1 MCKECNEV
9 TRRDFLQ
16 GSLVAAA
23 TLMAG
28 GLLTKVSSADGGV
41 ITIPEVEKLKITILA
56 DNYFLSTPSTN
67 SLLTRYTVG
76 PNVSIHA
83 EHGLSYYIETVIG
96 GKSHAFLF
104 DYGLDF
110 DGIKKNMNLL
120 EIDLAKVEAFGLSHG
135 HYDHFGNLVDMLR
148 YYGEQAGLIQGKR
161 LDKWSDQASDHHA
174 AGKQAAKMP
183 LYLGPEAFSHKYSK
197 RADGSISDFGSLNR
211 QEIEELD
218 FVNIVENTD
227 PTAIVPGG
235 YLTGTIE
242 KVTDFE
248 KIPASSLIERE
259 GQIVVDDFKGEQGL
273 VFNVKG
279 KGLVVLTSC
288 AHVGIVNTVKHS
300 QKITGV
306 DKVHAVMGGF
316 HLMTAKKP
324 VLDRTIAEIKQIA
337 PDFIVPMHCS
347 GFEAASAF
355 YQAMPNQ
362 CIFNTVGAKYSF

>member
-1 MCKECNEV
+1 MCKELS
-9 TRRDFLQ
+9 RRDFLQ
-16 GSLVAAA
+16 GSAVAAA
-23 TLMAG
+23 TLMAS
-28 GLLTKVSSADGGV
+28 GLLTKVGTAYGGV
-41 ITIPEVEKLKITILA
+41 ITLPEVEKLKIVILA

-135 HYDHFGNLVDMLR
+135 HYDHFGNLVAMLR
-148 YYGEQAGLIQGKR
+148 YYGEQAGLIHGKR
-161 LDKWSDQASDHHA
+161 YDHWSDQASTHHGGR
-174 AGKQAAKMP
+174 GKHYEKIP
-183 LYLGPEAFSHKYSK
+183 LYLGPETFNHRYAK
-197 RADGSISDFGSLNR
+197 RADGSISDFGALNR

-218 FVNIVENTD
+218 FVDIIENTD
-227 PTAIVPGG
+227 PTPIVPGG
-235 YLTGTIE
+235 YLTGTVE

-248 KIPASSLIERE
+248 KIPASSLIERD

-273 VFNVKG
+273 VFHVKG
-279 KGLVVLTSC
+279 KGLVVLSSC
-288 AHVGIVNTVKHS
+288 AHVGIVNTVMHA

-306 DKVHAVMGGF
+306 EKVHAVMGGF

-324 VLDRTIAEIKQIA
+324 LVDRTIAEIKQIA

-347 GFEAASAF
+347 GFEAAAAF
-355 YQAMPNQ
+355 YREMPSQ